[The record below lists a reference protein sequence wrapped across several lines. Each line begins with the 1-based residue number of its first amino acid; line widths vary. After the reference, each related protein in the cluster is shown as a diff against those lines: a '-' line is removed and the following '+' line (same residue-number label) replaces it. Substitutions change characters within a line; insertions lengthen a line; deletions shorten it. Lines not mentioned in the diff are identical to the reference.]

1 MRMLIAVDLSDHA
14 SSVVDSALSFATAQ
28 DARVDLAFVDERGTT
43 ADYLQ
48 DDDLRRMVLQ
58 EWDAYRVR
66 YDVQLKMLQMRIPEG
81 LRGERLVERGKPA
94 ERLLSMAPTYDAIV
108 LGTHGRQGVQRL
120 LMGSVAERVVRSSPV
135 PVIVLPLQGSSS

>member
-1 MRMLIAVDLSDHA
+1 MRMLVAVDLSDHA
-14 SSVVDSALSFATAQ
+14 SSVVDSALKFATAQ
-28 DARVDLAFVDERGTT
+28 EARVDLAFVDERGTT

-66 YDVQLKMLQMRIPEG
+66 YDVQLKMLQMRIPEK

-94 ERLLSMAPTYDAIV
+94 ERLLAMAPNYDALV
-108 LGTHGRQGVQRL
+108 LGTHGRRGVQRL

-135 PVIVLPLQGSSS
+135 PVIVLPL